1 MNVLYKGVD
10 ISSHN
15 SINWSKVDPKEI
27 DFVIIRAGYGFSTQD
42 KQFKTNIENAIKKGI
57 PEIGRASCRE
67 RV

>member
-27 DFVIIRAGYGFSTQD
+27 DFVIIRAGYGFNTQD
-42 KQFKTNIENAIKKGI
+42 KQFKTNIENAIKKN
-57 PEIGRASCRE
+57 
-67 RV
+67 